1 MNTKMLPRLQLLAAA
16 LLFSTGGAAI
26 KLCGLSSWQVAGF
39 RSGTAAIVLALLAPV
54 SPRHWTWRTLPVA
67 AAYTATLILF
77 VIGNKLTTAANTI
90 FLQSTAPLYILLLGP
105 WLLREPV
112 RRRDLVFMAF
122 LAVGLAL
129 FFVDAGP
136 SFASAPDPLH
146 GNVAAALS
154 GVSWALTVMGIR
166 WISSSEP
173 AGAITAI
180 AAGNVLTFLIC
191 LPAALPV
198 MGAQP
203 VDWALVL
210 YLGAFQI
217 ALPYVLMSGGMR
229 HVPALEASL
238 LLLLEPVLNPVWA
251 WLVHGEKPG
260 ALALTGGAI
269 ILAATVIKTGAD
281 SRIRLRPRLP

>member
-1 MNTKMLPRLQLLAAA
+1 MLPRLQLLAAA

-39 RSGTAAIVLALLAPV
+39 RSGAAAVVLAVLTPA
-54 SPRHWTWRTLPVA
+54 SPRHWTLRTLPVA
-67 AAYTATLILF
+67 VAYAATLILF

-90 FLQSTAPLYILLLGP
+90 FLQSTAPLYVLLLGP

-112 RRRDLVFMAF
+112 SRRDLAFMAF
-122 LAVGLAL
+122 LAAGLAL

-136 SFASAPDPLH
+136 SFASAPDPWR
-146 GNVAAALS
+146 GNVAGALS
-154 GVSWALTVMGIR
+154 GVSWASTVVGIR
-166 WISSSEP
+166 WIGSSEP

-180 AAGNVLTFLIC
+180 AAGNLLTLLIC

-198 MGAQP
+198 IGAHP
-203 VDWALVL
+203 ADWALVL
-210 YLGAFQI
+210 YLGAFQV
-217 ALPYVLMSGGMR
+217 ALPYVLMSNGLR

-251 WLVHGEKPG
+251 WLVHGEEPG

-269 ILAATVIKTGAD
+269 ILAATVIKTLAD
-281 SRIRLRPRLP
+281 SRMRPRPRLRPP